1 MRIWIWDILT
11 LVLVLLCAAIAYKR
25 GFLRTLAEL
34 FGTVVSFAVAWIYSE
49 PAATHGYDLLLRDGI
64 ENAVQEGVVQYGMQS
79 LDAITARL
87 DEILASL
94 PTVIANAIRS
104 ELDADTV
111 GVWYENIVRA
121 NSGDI
126 AKALTDGVVAPIV
139 TAMLQM
145 LAFCLLFMVCGLI
158 MRLLARLLGGVR
170 KIPLI
175 GGIDGVLG
183 AALGAVKGAL
193 YVFFAAA
200 VLWLLIRLSGDALPF
215 VTQSEIAQT
224 HLFSVF
230 FRTVSSF
237 GVAV

>member
-11 LVLVLLCAAIAYKR
+11 AAVIVLFAVLAYKR

-34 FGTVVSFAVAWIYSE
+34 FGTAVSFAVAWIYSE
-49 PAATHGYDLLLRDGI
+49 PAAQKGYDLLLRDGI
-64 ENAVQEGVVQYGMQS
+64 EKAVQEGVVQYGMDS
-79 LDAITARL
+79 LDNVL
-87 DEILASL
+87 DKVDGILTTL
-94 PTVIANAIRS
+94 PTVVANAIRS

-111 GVWYENIVRA
+111 EVWYQNIVRA
-121 NSGDI
+121 NSGNI

-145 LAFCLLFMVCGLI
+145 LAFCLIFMFCGII

-170 KIPLI
+170 RIPLI
-175 GGIDGVLG
+175 GSVDGVLG
-183 AALGAVKGAL
+183 AVLGAVKGAL

-215 VTQSEIAQT
+215 VTQSELSQT

-230 FRTVSSF
+230 FSTVSSF
-237 GVAV
+237 GITV